1 MSQTVVFGAFNFEVT
16 SNASKPK
23 IGQLTLKYTLND
35 DGSITDATLEYNKP
49 NQGGTQS
56 IAVTVSGTSA
66 PYSGA
71 GTNEPIDPP
80 WNVPG
85 EGNYKYLTF
94 SYTPTANGVNG
105 TWNGQASKD
114 NSIAGDPESINW
126 EADASTA
133 TLSEGECAQAAN

>member
-1 MSQTVVFGAFNFEVT
+1 MPQQVVFGAFNFEVT
-16 SNASKPK
+16 SNAAKPK

-35 DGSITDATLEYNKP
+35 DGSITAATLEYNKP

-56 IAVTVSGTSA
+56 IAVTVTGTSA
-66 PYSGA
+66 PYSGV
-71 GTNEPIDPP
+71 GTTEPLDPP

-94 SYTPTANGVNG
+94 SYTPTTGSANG
-105 TWNGQASKD
+105 TWTGRAGKD
-114 NSIAGDPESINW
+114 PLAGDENSINW

-133 TLSEGECAQAAN
+133 TLAGTQSAQSGY